1 MRKNIMRSAWKRVMN
16 NVKLSAK
23 NGSAGG
29 RTFYAIRRANP
40 EYTDEE
46 IYSQLGKT
54 FEPKE
59 VTIDEDYLDK
69 LFYKQSKRCYWL
81 GTLIELSDVFVK
93 EHPLAPSVDRLNNDL
108 GYVPGNVVI
117 ATRFANLGKR
127 SADERFLLSHIIPRI
142 QEDIKFARTEMTH
155 TNINDTSGKL
165 KWITN

>member
-1 MRKNIMRSAWKRVMN
+1 MRSAWKRVMN

-23 NGSAGG
+23 LGSAGG
-29 RTFYAIRRANP
+29 RTFYTLKKSG
-40 EYTDEE
+40 YTDEK
-46 IYSQLGKT
+46 IQSILGKGSK
-54 FEPKE
+54 KE

>member
-1 MRKNIMRSAWKRVMN
+1 MRNAWNKVMQNVSMSAQ
-16 NVKLSAK
+16 

-29 RTFYAIRRANP
+29 RTFYAIKRANP

-54 FEPKE
+54 FRPKE

-69 LFYKQSKRCYWL
+69 LFHGQSKRCYWL

-93 EHPLAPSVDRLNNDL
+93 DHPLAPSVDRLNNDM

-117 ATRFANLGKR
+117 ASRFANTGR
-127 SADERFLLSHIIPRI
+127 RCVDDIFFLSHIIPRI
-142 QEDIKFARTEMTH
+142 SEDMKFARKEMEH
-155 TNINDTSGKL
+155 ININDISGKL
-165 KWITN
+165 KWKMN